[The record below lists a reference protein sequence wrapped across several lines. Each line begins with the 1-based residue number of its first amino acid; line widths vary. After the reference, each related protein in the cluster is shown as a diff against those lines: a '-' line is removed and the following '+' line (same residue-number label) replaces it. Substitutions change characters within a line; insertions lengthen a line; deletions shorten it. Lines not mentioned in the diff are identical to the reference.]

1 LENIVLA
8 TKNLSFNEMINYK
21 DIEIIKN
28 KFNFIV
34 GKSGTGKST
43 LLRLFNGTLSSSSG
57 NIFYLEKDISEID
70 TIILRKEVSL
80 VSQSVY
86 LFDTSIRENFK
97 QFYEYRDLNIP
108 SEEEMQYF
116 LDICC
121 ISFSLDSDCTTMS
134 GGERHRIYIA
144 IFLSLKPK
152 VLMLDEPTSALD
164 KHNSQNVMY
173 NILSYCKKND
183 ITVIAVSHDA
193 SITDKFADNVITIGE
208 ED

>member
-1 LENIVLA
+1 MENIVLA

-21 DIEIIKN
+21 DIKIIEN

-193 SITDKFADNVITIGE
+193 SITDKFADNVISIGE